1 MFSPT
6 HVGRMYKDE
15 SQPIFSCP
23 QLISGSGAHCLYLTI
38 HCRHHAPTDNDAN
51 VMFAII
57 GHKIRSEEIK
67 ITNFYL
73 TVPVASLV
81 TSAVCIM

>member
-1 MFSPT
+1 MSLFDHPLQASLFL
-6 HVGRMYKDE
+6 
-15 SQPIFSCP
+15 SILFNFA
-23 QLISGSGAHCLYLTI
+23 I
-38 HCRHHAPTDNDAN
+38 HAPTDNDAN